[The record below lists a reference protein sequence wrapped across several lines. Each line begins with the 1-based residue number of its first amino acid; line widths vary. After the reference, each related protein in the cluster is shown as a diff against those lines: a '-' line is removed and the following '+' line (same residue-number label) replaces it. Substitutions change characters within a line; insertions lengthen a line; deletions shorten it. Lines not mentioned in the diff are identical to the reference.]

1 MVPRFFLCHV
11 EFSMIKWNNM
21 CHTRNQGTELFRAI
35 YAEVSKLNWNPGVR
49 PGHAT
54 ITYSGATIFQVRL
67 GRSND
72 LSGSSRWKMQ
82 LGVSCASPLHHS
94 TEFLINCDLR
104 KLMMALGNLSGSIVR
119 LQACHDPPGLQKLE
133 LSWMRITYS
142 GATIFEAGLQLGQ
155 VSTWSPVEFRRTQR
169 FFSVQRLHGFRQVV
183 QHVWD
188 HVAIGINWLIKSC
201 VSRFCRVAA
210 KVNWW
215 RTDT

>member
-1 MVPRFFLCHV
+1 MSYTESGYRAVSCHLCGSFQTKLKSWRPTWACHDHV
-11 EFSMIKWNNM
+11 
-21 CHTRNQGTELFRAI
+21 L
-35 YAEVSKLNWNPGVR
+35 
-49 PGHAT
+49 
-54 ITYSGATIFQVRL
+54 
-67 GRSND
+67 RSND

-155 VSTWSPVEFRRTQR
+155 VSSWSPVEFRRTQR

-183 QHVWD
+183 QHV
-188 HVAIGINWLIKSC
+188 
-201 VSRFCRVAA
+201 
-210 KVNWW
+210 
-215 RTDT
+215 